1 MKQVKFIRGKW
12 EQYMWIDTQVNSE
25 RESCPRG
32 SLNQLYQ
39 GISFRFP
46 LCNHFDW
53 PDSESVF
60 GISQDPSM
68 CVGTCLSLTGFYQ
81 RDLWVGL
88 TLLPFWTPRSFL
100 LGKSSFLR
108 FQKWRIC
115 GIFYPG
121 TTKPLLLIVLL
132 WKEPLTGVQCSQVSI
147 LYCEETSPVCSL
159 YRHEV
164 KWKRKSLSRA
174 WVFVTPWTIQSMELF
189 RSEYW
194 SWQPFPSPV
203 DLPNPGIELHIST

>member
-1 MKQVKFIRGKW
+1 MKQVKSIRGKR

-25 RESCPRG
+25 RESWPRG

-39 GISFRFP
+39 GISLSFP

-53 PDSESVF
+53 PDSESLS
-60 GISQDPSM
+60 GISQGPSV

-81 RDLWVGL
+81 RGLWVGL

-108 FQKWRIC
+108 LQEWRIC
-115 GIFYPG
+115 GLFYPG
-121 TTKPLLLIVLL
+121 RTKPLLLIVLL
-132 WKEPLTGVQCSQVSI
+132 WNEPLTGERCTQVSV

-159 YRHEV
+159 YCQEV
-164 KWKRKSLSRA
+164 KWKGKSLSRA
-174 WVFVTPWTIQSMELF
+174 WLFVTPSTIQSMELS
-189 RSEYW
+189 RPECWSE
-194 SWQPFPSPV
+194 
-203 DLPNPGIELHIST
+203 

>member
-1 MKQVKFIRGKW
+1 MKQVKSIRGKR

-39 GISFRFP
+39 GISLSFP

-53 PDSESVF
+53 PDSESLS
-60 GISQDPSM
+60 GISQGPSVR
-68 CVGTCLSLTGFYQ
+68 VGTCLSLTGFYQ
-81 RDLWVGL
+81 RGLWVGL

-108 FQKWRIC
+108 LQEWRIC
-115 GIFYPG
+115 GLFYPG
-121 TTKPLLLIVLL
+121 RTKPLLLIVLL
-132 WKEPLTGVQCSQVSI
+132 WNESLTGERCTQVSV

-159 YRHEV
+159 YCQEV
-164 KWKRKSLSRA
+164 KWKGKSLSRA
-174 WVFVTPWTIQSMELF
+174 WLFVTPWTIQSMELS
-189 RSEYW
+189 RPECWSE
-194 SWQPFPSPV
+194 
-203 DLPNPGIELHIST
+203 